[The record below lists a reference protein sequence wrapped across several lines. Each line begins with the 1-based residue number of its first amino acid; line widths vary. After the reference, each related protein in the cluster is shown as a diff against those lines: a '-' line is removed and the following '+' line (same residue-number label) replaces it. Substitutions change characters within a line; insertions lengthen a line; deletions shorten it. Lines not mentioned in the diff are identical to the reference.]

1 MQQRRLVS
9 VSVYAHLVMVAGIV
23 VISVGDELAIR
34 HPLGHTP
41 PAWIAVI
48 LGGPA
53 LFLAGRAIFEYT
65 VFNRVSPDRVA
76 GILVLAA
83 ISLLMI
89 FLPPV
94 LVAAA
99 AALVLTGVA
108 TADAARARGRPPEP
122 PSPPG

>member
-1 MQQRRLVS
+1 MTRGAARLLRGPEERRATSLELFLDLVF
-9 VSVYAHLVMVAGIV
+9 
-23 VISVGDELAIR
+23 
-34 HPLGHTP
+34 
-41 PAWIAVI
+41 VI

-65 VFNRVSPDRVA
+65 VFNRVSRDRVI

-83 ISLLMI
+83 ISPLMI

-99 AALVLTGVA
+99 AALVLAGIAVS
-108 TADAARARGRPPEP
+108 DAACARRRPPEP